1 MKQTLETLL
10 EAYKSIITIRQV
22 EDIEENH
29 VKQGKAFFYM
39 PSKGH
44 EATIALEPS
53 LINEDYLACH
63 YRDKGLMIARGSK
76 PLDFFNNMFCK
87 ADSDSAGRQMS
98 AFLHNKDLNMLSL
111 SGPVTNAALHACG
124 IAAELKRN
132 KNYSDKKPIA
142 YCGLGDGMTQE
153 GEFYEAVL
161 YAMMHK
167 LPVLFIVQD
176 NGYAISTKTKGKTFF
191 STAQGD
197 ENSFCGIP
205 LERLDGTDFNNLQES
220 FSNIVERIRTRACNN
235 EGVVPAIVVLKTER
249 LSSHTNADDHTIY
262 RSKEE
267 LENAYNNNDLL
278 PKLEKKLVEMGATK
292 EQLETIQKEVASLIA
307 KDLEKAANGKEPTA
321 VHDAKLPVDFTKI
334 ENKGV
339 TLHNLTK
346 EKYDN
351 AELTM
356 NEAIN
361 AVLLNRL
368 AIDERVTLFGEDIE
382 DPKGDVFGVTK
393 GLSTAFPTQVQNAPL
408 AEATIAG
415 VSVGRALAGGKPVAF
430 FQFADFMPP
439 AFNQLFSE
447 VGNMYWRTNGA
458 WQNPAIFMVSCGA
471 YRPGLGPFHASTLEQ
486 MILQVPGIDVFMPS
500 NATEAAKLLNTAFE
514 SNRPTVFF
522 YPKNCLNAK
531 ALATDTKSITRCA
544 NPTRLEKV
552 MDGNDITLAGWGNA
566 VALLKS
572 AAEIIGKS
580 GKKAEVLD
588 LPSLSPWDLDGVVQS
603 VKKTNKLLVVQENNI
618 SCSFA
623 SEVASSVSEYFSKNE
638 NFEQPIVRRLSRG
651 DTYVPF
657 HYENQLDVLPSV
669 TSVVETAVEMIGGSL
684 EWKEEGSDSSENTN
698 TIVKAT
704 GTSPSDEIITVVEW
718 LVKEGDTIN
727 QGDIIAN
734 MEANK
739 AAFEFASP
747 VSGTIIDLF
756 VKEGDSADVGENLF
770 SVEGEVSQDTTTP
783 VTREIVKE
791 AIITWKETVKK
802 TANTPQTEKTD
813 IGIAGLTHVT
823 GSNKVLST
831 DLDAKYGWENSE
843 KKNGIKER
851 YWVQDSEDA
860 VTLGFTAAKN
870 LLKKLN
876 LSITDIDSIMCATG
890 SPVNISPSNACMILN
905 KLSSDEGK
913 MSTATAFDFS
923 AACSGYIYG
932 LQMAWDYIN
941 AKPNHRVLLITAEVL
956 TPQLKED
963 DIGTAPI
970 FSDAATATI
979 ICSSNT
985 SKLEAIIERPQTST
999 LAEDGSILKIPR
1011 DTSNPIFMDGPAV
1024 FLAAVRG
1031 MSDSLR
1037 LTCEENGISADDIDL
1052 VVPHQA
1058 NQRIIDA
1065 VRKKLKIAE
1074 EKAYSNIA
1082 SYGNTS
1088 SCTIPI
1094 ALDSI
1099 FKGDAKGNIALC
1111 AFGAGFTIGSCLLR
1125 R

>member
-1 MKQTLETLL
+1 MKQTLESLIK
-10 EAYKSIITIRQV
+10 AYKAIITIRQV
-22 EDIEENH
+22 EDTEENH

-44 EATIALEPS
+44 EATIALNPS
-53 LINEDYLACH
+53 LIKEDYLACH
-63 YRDKGLMIARGSK
+63 YRDKGLMIARGAK
-76 PLDFFNNMFCK
+76 PYDFFSTMFCK
-87 ADSDSAGRQMS
+87 AESDSAGRQMS
-98 AFLHNKDLNMLSL
+98 AFLHNRELNMLSL
-111 SGPVTNAALHACG
+111 SGPVTNSALHACG
-124 IAAELKRN
+124 IAAELKRSE
-132 KNYSDKKPIA
+132 NYSEKRPIA

-161 YAMMHK
+161 FAMMHR
-167 LPVLFIVQD
+167 LPVLFVVQD

-191 STAQGD
+191 STEQGD
-197 ENSFCGIP
+197 ETSFCGVP
-205 LERLDGTDFNNLQES
+205 LERLDGTNFDGLQDS
-220 FSNIVERIRTRACNN
+220 FSIIVERMRNRSVGT
-235 EGVVPAIVVLKTER
+235 EGIVPAIVILKTER
-249 LSSHTNADDHTIY
+249 LSSHTNADDHTVY

-267 LENAYNNNDLL
+267 LENAAKNNDIL
-278 PKLEKKLVEMGATK
+278 PKLEKQLLEMGVTNEK
-292 EQLETIQKEVASLIA
+292 LESIQKEVALTIA
-307 KDLEKAANGKEPTA
+307 KDLEEAFKGAEPTA
-321 VHDAKLPVDFTKI
+321 VHNAKLPCDFNQIGKKEI
-334 ENKGV
+334 
-339 TLHNLTK
+339 TLNDKTK
-346 EKYDN
+346 EKYASSN
-351 AELTM
+351 ELTM

-368 AIDERVTLFGEDIE
+368 ASDKRVSLFGEDIE

-393 GLSTAFPTQVQNAPL
+393 GLSTAFPSQVQNAPL

-415 VSVGRALAGGKPVAF
+415 VSVGKALVGGKPVGF

-439 AFNQLFSE
+439 AMNQLFSE

-458 WQNPAIFMVSCGA
+458 WQCPTIFMVSCGA

-486 MILQVPGIDVFMPS
+486 MILQIPGIDVFMPS
-500 NATEAAKLLNTAFE
+500 NATEAAKFLNTAFE

-531 ALATDTKSITRCA
+531 ALATSLDSITHCA
-544 NPTRLEKV
+544 NPAKLEKV
-552 MDGNDITLAGWGNA
+552 TSGIDITLAGWGNA
-566 VALLKS
+566 IGLLTS
-572 AAEIIGKS
+572 ASEIIEKS
-580 GKKAEVLD
+580 GKKAEILN
-588 LPSLSPWDLDGVVQS
+588 LPSLSPWDIDGVVES
-603 VKKTNKLLVVQENNI
+603 VRKTGKLLVVQENNI

-623 SEVASSVSEYFSKNE
+623 SEVTSTVTEYFSKNE
-638 NFEQPIVRRLSRG
+638 SLEQPIVRRLSRG
-651 DTYVPF
+651 DTFVPF
-657 HYENQLDVLPSV
+657 HYENQLEVLPSV
-669 TSVVETAVEMIGGSL
+669 TSVVETAVEMIGGNI
-684 EWKEEGSDSSENTN
+684 EWKEAGSTSDSEN
-698 TIVKAT
+698 TIVKAS
-704 GTSPSDEIITVVEW
+704 GTSPSDEIVTVVEW
-718 LVKEGDTIN
+718 LVKVGDTIN

-747 VSGTIIDLF
+747 VSGKITEIF
-756 VKEGDSADVGENLF
+756 VEDGDSADVGENLF
-770 SVEGEVSQDTTTP
+770 SVEGGNNQDSATP

-791 AIITWKETVKK
+791 AIITWKKAIAK
-802 TANTPQTEKTD
+802 TASSDTTEKAD

-823 GSNKVLST
+823 GANKVLST
-831 DLDAKYGWENSE
+831 DLDAKYGWDSSE

-851 YWVQDSEDA
+851 YWIKEGEDA

-870 LLKKLN
+870 LLQKLK
-876 LSITDIDSIMCATG
+876 LSITDIDSIICATG

-905 KLSSDEGK
+905 KLAQDEEK

-932 LQMAWDYIN
+932 LQMAWDFVN
-941 AKPNHRVLLITAEVL
+941 AKPNARVLLITAEVL
-956 TPQLKED
+956 TPQLEEGE
-963 DIGTAPI
+963 IGTAPI
-970 FSDAATATI
+970 FSDAATASI
-979 ICSSNT
+979 ICSSKNA
-985 SKLEAIIERPQTST
+985 KLEAIIERPQTST

-1011 DTSNPIFMDGPAV
+1011 DVTNPIFMDGPAV

-1037 LTCEENGISADDIDL
+1037 LTCEENNISSNDIDL

-1065 VRKKLKIAE
+1065 VRKKMKISE
-1074 EKAYSNIA
+1074 EKVYSNIA
-1082 SYGNTS
+1082 EYGNTS

-1094 ALDSI
+1094 ALDLI